1 MELDNILWFF
11 AISSRLQKMAQAR
24 RRGST
29 APLKEGIIM
38 DHGWVN
44 ARRAPAAVMLRCA
57 QLFIL

>member
-29 APLKEGIIM
+29 APLEEGIVI
-38 DHGWVN
+38 DDGWVY
-44 ARRAPAAVMLRCA
+44 ARRAQAVVMLRCA